1 MPGSVASGFSG
12 SAFDVA
18 MDEALFGDMDLAD
31 ADSVRAGNAA
41 SGQAATSS
49 RPARV
54 RKLHFGLSKPCVCC
68 LCGSKSDQ
76 PSPLADASETD
87 QWGGK
92 RPWGKYRSGVVNR
105 ETGEEFSVP
114 EGKVELICLKVFN
127 LLGLRAV
134 HGSYKKYSEKIKSK
148 AVDHDEFLSSLAEY
162 IKQYNADPT
171 SRSRIDLAQKQAV
184 VKAKTTLKTVKDA
197 GVEFEAPDTYFVA
210 EENWN
215 EAEYGKLDESKVE
228 EKKLFGRVI
237 RGAYVQTGKAGHFK
251 VKDFQ
256 RQSHR
261 EETEEHDGEQLMFNE
276 QGLANKRKAVEAAF
290 NEAQQERRAAAAAAK
305 GPQQMDMS
313 AILAVIQGASQAP
326 DAEAAPLEV
335 AGSVVGQAA
344 SGQEAAS
351 SESEEEDE
359 QGVAERLAVSKKA
372 AKAKAKLKPAASGQV
387 KARPSAAKPGEP
399 LPASSAAPRN
409 APASKPSTPAPSKPS
424 APQQSSEKTPAGTEH
439 APILMDGRG
448 LRLKANTAKALDDHR
463 RKLGPLLV
471 FDQSYSWGDKK
482 ANAGRNKSLSSLK
495 NHVANLKK
503 KLEESSNKR
512 GLADEL
518 VEVENLL
525 EALSAAA
532 TLNAEL
538 VSATP
543 KPDELESAL
552 QLLEG
557 NRVRDCPFLTSDS
570 IWLKLLE
577 VRCGELIMFR
587 NMKAY
592 CQLFAKDAKEA
603 TLVLVF
609 IHA

>member
-1 MPGSVASGFSG
+1 MRNLLCADRLGLRSIAYGGMPGSVASNLSG
-12 SAFDVA
+12 SAFDAA
-18 MDEALFGDMDLAD
+18 MEELLFDEEVDR
-31 ADSVRAGNAA
+31 ADSVQA
-41 SGQAATSS
+41 GQAASSS
-49 RPARV
+49 RRSRARKV
-54 RKLHFGLSKPCVCC
+54 HFGLSKACVCC

-76 PSPLADASETD
+76 PSPLVDASESD

-92 RPWGKYRSGVVNR
+92 RPWGKYRSGVVDR
-105 ETGEEFSVP
+105 ATGEEFSVP

-127 LLGLRAV
+127 LLGLRAI

-148 AVDHDEFLSSLAEY
+148 LVDHNEFLSSLAEY

-228 EKKLFGRVI
+228 DKKLFGRVI

-261 EETEEHDGEQLMFNE
+261 EETEEHDGDQVMFNE

-313 AILAVIQGASQAP
+313 AILAVIQGTSKAP

-335 AGSVVGQAA
+335 AASSGQAA

-359 QGVAERLAVSKKA
+359 QDLAERLAVSKKA
-372 AKAKAKLKPAASGQV
+372 AKAKAKAKPAASSQV
-387 KARPSAAKPGEP
+387 KARGSAAKSTEAA
-399 LPASSAAPRN
+399 LPASSQAPQTAPTSRPTPKQQSEK
-409 APASKPSTPAPSKPS
+409 APAGA
-424 APQQSSEKTPAGTEH
+424 EH
-439 APILMDGRG
+439 APLLMDGRG
-448 LRLKANTAKALDDHR
+448 LRLKANTAKALDEHR
-463 RKLGPLLV
+463 RKLAPLLV

-482 ANAGRNKSLSSLK
+482 ANAARNKSLSSLK

-503 KLEESSNKR
+503 KLEDSSNKR
-512 GLADEL
+512 GLAEEL
-518 VEVENLL
+518 AEVETFLTT
-525 EALSAAA
+525 LSAAA
-532 TLNAEL
+532 SLNAEL
-538 VSATP
+538 ASAAS
-543 KPDELESAL
+543 KPEELDNAL
-552 QLLEG
+552 QTLEAS
-557 NRVRDCPFLTSDS
+557 RLRDCPFVMSDG
-570 IWLKLLE
+570 ILLRLWE
-577 VRCGELIMFR
+577 ARCSELLMFR

-592 CQLFAKDAKEA
+592 CQQFANDAKEA
-603 TLVLVF
+603 MRV
-609 IHA
+609 